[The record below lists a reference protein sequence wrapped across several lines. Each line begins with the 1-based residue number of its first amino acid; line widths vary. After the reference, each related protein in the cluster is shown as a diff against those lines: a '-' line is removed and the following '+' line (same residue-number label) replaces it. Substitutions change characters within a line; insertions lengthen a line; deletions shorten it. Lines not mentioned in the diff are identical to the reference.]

1 MSLATERRERQ
12 ELEELYRDVALE
24 IRSRTKVDG
33 RGQVRVELPAAIR
46 RLRRQAPMLALEAV
60 GKLAATLRQAT
71 GREVID
77 IAAMMAIVQFLYQQA
92 EATKREDL
100 ADEFGFDPVYTE
112 SFLPVFRWIYHSY
125 WRVVTTGVENV
136 PVRGRA
142 LLVANHAGV
151 LPWDGAMIKTA
162 LFEEHPQPRHA
173 RALVAS
179 LFFGLPGLSWFL
191 RRTGQAVGHPDDAHR
206 LLEQDELVL
215 VFPEGVKGTGK
226 GWSNRYRL
234 SRFGRGGYV
243 QTAIRAGAPIV
254 PISVV
259 GSEEIY
265 PMNAD
270 LPAARSAGDGAA
282 ALEVA
287 DPVPRTDPDRP
298 LRAWGCRRPAA
309 GDDPQRPRPRHHP
322 GRHPGERQASPGGVL
337 LAAGLGLSPTERFAG
352 GSTPDQA
359 KTERFAGGP
368 HRGRP

>member
-12 ELEELYRDVALE
+12 ELEELYSDVALE

-265 PMNAD
+265 PMIAD
-270 LPAARSAGDGAA
+270 LGP
-282 ALEVA
+282 VA
-287 DPVPRTDPDRP
+287 DLFGLPYFPVTPTFPLLGPLGMVPLPSKWRIQFHEPVRTDLCAPADAADQRLVMTLNDHVRDTVQAGILENVK
-298 LRAWGCRRPAA
+298 LRR
-309 GDDPQRPRPRHHP
+309 
-322 GRHPGERQASPGGVL
+322 GV
-337 LAAGLGLSPTERFAG
+337 F
-352 GSTPDQA
+352 
-359 KTERFAGGP
+359 F
-368 HRGRP
+368 